1 MENRVNFNAHLKKKH
16 KKYKCVKYTVFGF
29 VCLTAVLNGVV
40 SGLNKIYRLKNDSG
54 FELSYTI
61 IIGCCS
67 LMSVFFYIGTIFL
80 LNSAVKRLK
89 RFADECKCGSDKLTA
104 CLHFSMII
112 SLFVTT
118 VLNDFLIAM
127 AFFSYAI

>member
-1 MENRVNFNAHLKKKH
+1 MKF
-16 KKYKCVKYTVFGF
+16 TVFGL

-40 SGLNKIYRLKNDSG
+40 SGLNKTYRLKNDSG
-54 FELSYTI
+54 FELSYAI

-89 RFADECKCGSDKLTA
+89 RFADEFKCGSDTLTA